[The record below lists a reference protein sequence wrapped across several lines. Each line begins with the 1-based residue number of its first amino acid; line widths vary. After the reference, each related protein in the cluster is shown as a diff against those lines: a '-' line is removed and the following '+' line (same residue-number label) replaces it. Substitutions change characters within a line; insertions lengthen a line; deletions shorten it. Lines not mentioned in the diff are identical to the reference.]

1 MNNYIIFGKSGSGKD
16 AVSKIIQQHYDS
28 LNISNEIIKLGGEIR
43 KTVDDLVETL
53 NINKTKKRQLY
64 IEYGQGMR
72 NIFDA
77 NIWNIKLYNSI
88 KNKSNQNKWMF
99 NQNKWIIG
107 DGRQLNELN
116 FWTIKNG
123 FIPIGVHST
132 DENRKKR
139 LINRDGYDQSMIF
152 DNETDNQVDIVL
164 ESIYD
169 IYKRGGSYLIINNNG
184 SLEDL
189 KKEVYKILKME
200 ILLKW

>member
-16 AVSKIIQQHYDS
+16 TVAKIIQQHYDS

-169 IYKRGGSYLIINNNG
+169 IYKRSGSYLII
-184 SLEDL
+184 L
-189 KKEVYKILKME
+189 
-200 ILLKW
+200 